1 MSRQSER
8 ELDAAAIL
16 DPELRAHYTSCRAL
30 NAAHGK
36 TYYLATLLLPPK
48 KRPAVH
54 ALYGFARW
62 VDDLIDTG
70 DGRKTLTEQAD
81 VLDTVERMFRELS
94 LDSSSIDSATSSAP
108 AVLAVRDAIQR
119 WNIPTEYFVAFAES
133 MRMDLTVTEYDTY
146 ADLEHYMW
154 GSAAVIGL
162 QMLPVLELNAPFE
175 LVRPYAADLGV
186 AFQLTNFLR
195 DVGEDL
201 RRGRIYLP
209 QESLRQHG
217 VDRERLERG
226 VVDGPIRR
234 LLADEIARTR
244 ELYRS
249 AAPGIRLLHPTSR
262 ACVQTAFTLYRDIL
276 DEIERNDYRVLDHRI
291 SVGVPRRLRVA
302 VPGLVSAALARRS
315 GSR

>member
-8 ELDAAAIL
+8 ELDAAVIL
-16 DPELRAHYTSCRAL
+16 DPELRGYYAECRAL
-30 NAAHGK
+30 NSAHGK
-36 TYYLATLLLPPK
+36 TYYLATLLLPPN

-62 VDDLIDTG
+62 VDDLIDTS
-70 DGRKTLTEQAD
+70 DAHLSIPEQAKILD
-81 VLDTVERMFRELS
+81 AVEQLFRGGAVDEYSDAPAVRAVLDT
-94 LDSSSIDSATSSAP
+94 ID
-108 AVLAVRDAIQR
+108 R
-119 WNIPTEYFVAFAES
+119 WNIPIEYFVAFVKA
-133 MRMDLTVTEYDTY
+133 MRLDLTVTEYATY
-146 ADLEHYMW
+146 ADLERYMW

-162 QMLPVLELNAPFE
+162 QMLPVLGLQAP
-175 LVRPYAADLGV
+175 LAIVRPYAIDLGV

-209 QESLRQHG
+209 QDSLRQHG
-217 VDRERLERG
+217 VDRERLQRG

-249 AAPGIRLLHPTSR
+249 AEQGIRLLDPTSR
-262 ACVQTAFTLYRDIL
+262 PCVQTAFTLYRGIL
-276 DEIERNDYRVLDHRI
+276 DEIELAGYAVLQR
-291 SVGVPRRLRVA
+291 RVA
-302 VPGLVSAALARRS
+302 VPPRRRATGLVRALLPPS
-315 GSR
+315 GTR